1 LVALFIVAML
11 LFAAVVGR
19 VAILQTTGSDA
30 LRAAGK
36 AQRTTESVLYAR
48 RGTIFARD
56 GGELSLSVPSATI
69 IANPKLVQDAA
80 GTVTVLAN
88 MLGLSIEKQKSLYES
103 FLAKEKSFAYV
114 ARQVDDGLADAVL
127 ALDLPGID
135 MIQEDMRIMP
145 SGEVG
150 RSVLGRTDIDGK
162 GIAGIEMQYD
172 ELLTGVN
179 GERVREHDREG
190 HSIPGADAVTRQPVP
205 GDDLVLT
212 LDRSLQFQVEQAL
225 VARVEELK
233 AEGGTVVVMDVATG
247 EIYSLANVKRGDDG
261 TAAVTSANLAAV
273 EAFEPGS
280 VAKVFSISSV
290 LDTGSATPDTTI
302 EVPGTIVFDKD
313 TEWEMTINDA
323 ERHGLQPMTLHDII
337 VHSSNIGTL
346 LLSERV
352 GVERL
357 GDYMNAFGF
366 GEPTALDFPGE
377 SSGLIKPAD
386 ELQGTEKAT
395 ITFGY
400 GYSATALQLAAAV
413 NVVANG
419 GVYVAPKLLLATIG
433 DDGEVVATPPSPT
446 RQVLQPQTAAT
457 MTSLMTD
464 VVCQGTGKGA
474 RIDGLSVAGKTGTA
488 YKLQEGGTYGE
499 AGDRQYRA
507 TFVGFFPAQ
516 NPQVTIL
523 VTIDQPDP
531 TSRDRFGGTA
541 AAPLFTTVATAAV
554 HQLQVMPTPGD
565 TGCAG

>member
-1 LVALFIVAML
+1 MFLVTLL
-11 LFAAVVGR
+11 LFAAVIGR
-19 VAILQTTGSDA
+19 VALLQTTGSDA

-36 AQRTTESVLYAR
+36 AQRTTESILYAR

-56 GGELSLSVPSATI
+56 GGELSLSVPSTTI
-69 IANPKLVQDAA
+69 IANPKLVNDAA
-80 GTVTVLAN
+80 GTVTVLTG
-88 MLGLSIEKQKSLYES
+88 MLGLSLEKQKALYTA
-103 FLAKEKSFAYV
+103 FLDKTKSFAYV

-127 ALDLPGID
+127 ALKLPGID
-135 MIQEDMRIMP
+135 SIQEDKRLMP
-145 SGEVG
+145 SGDVG

-172 ELLTGVN
+172 GLLTGTN
-179 GERVREHDREG
+179 GERIREHDRDG
-190 HSIPGADAVTRQPVP
+190 HSIPGSDSVTQQPVP

-212 LDRSLQFQVEQAL
+212 LDRSLQFQVEEAL
-225 VARVEELK
+225 VARVTELK
-233 AEGGTVVVMDVATG
+233 AQGGTVVVMDVATG
-247 EIYSLANVKRGDDG
+247 EIYAVANVKRDEEGVVD
-261 TAAVTSANLAAV
+261 VTSANLAAV

-290 LDTGSATPDTTI
+290 LDTGVATPETVV
-302 EVPGTIVFDKD
+302 EVPGKIVFDKD
-313 TEWEMTINDA
+313 TEWEQTITDA
-323 ERHGLQPMTLHDII
+323 EPHGLQPMSLHDII

-346 LLSERV
+346 MLGEQV
-352 GVERL
+352 GVLRFGE
-357 GDYMNAFGF
+357 YMRAFGF
-366 GEPTALDFPGE
+366 GEQTALGFPGE
-377 SSGLIKPAD
+377 SSGLVKPAE

-395 ITFGY
+395 VTFGY
-400 GYSATALQLAAAV
+400 GYSTTALQLAAAV

-419 GVYVAPKLLLATIG
+419 GVYVAPKLLKATISAN
-433 DDGEVVATPPSPT
+433 GELVETPASTT

-474 RIDGLSVAGKTGTA
+474 RIDGISVAGKTGTA
-488 YKLQEGGTYGE
+488 YKLRDGGTYGE
-499 AGDRQYRA
+499 DGDRQYRA
-507 TFVGFFPAQ
+507 SFVGFFPAQ

-541 AAPLFTTVATAAV
+541 AAPLFTTVATAAM
-554 HQLQVMPTPGD
+554 HELQVMPTPGD